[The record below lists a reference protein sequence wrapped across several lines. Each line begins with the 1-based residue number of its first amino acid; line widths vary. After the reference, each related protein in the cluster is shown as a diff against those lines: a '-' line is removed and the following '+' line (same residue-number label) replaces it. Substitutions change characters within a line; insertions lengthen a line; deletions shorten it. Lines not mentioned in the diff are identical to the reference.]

1 MRTVW
6 VDFEGAGADRTDIR
20 RMSKQLSKTRFFS
33 HIQGRKLFFKID
45 RDDVAEAFLISCAKM
60 LSEEGFII
68 ELISKQNTKL
78 K

>member
-6 VDFEGAGADRTDIR
+6 VDFEGAGADRVTVR

-33 HIQGRKLFFKID
+33 HSDNKRLYFKID

-60 LSEEGFII
+60 LSDEGFIL
-68 ELISKQNTKL
+68 ELIKK
-78 K
+78 